1 MRTILKPG
9 SVELNTVSEFDTFVN
24 ADDNCVI
31 GELSISVLILF
42 FCLFNHMTTR
52 YIARAFTCSNNIASM
67 KKIVFS

>member
-1 MRTILKPG
+1 MKPG

-31 GELSISVLILF
+31 GELSISVLISF

-52 YIARAFTCSNNIASM
+52 YIARAFTCSSNIVSM
-67 KKIVFS
+67 KKIV